1 MLVEAGEGGVK
12 YERKINLKFAKGQTV
27 DVAVDAGEK
36 IMSDVTMS
44 SKSTQPLHSIN
55 KCGAEET
62 AACCCVDVG
71 TIMDNTDCT
80 ASYSR
85 VFENEAQAK
94 ETLEAL
100 TARARGVE
108 SEPCEINSRMEKVEG
123 GVELNIDFTFSC
135 QAETMIFQL
144 ALR

>member
-1 MLVEAGEGGVK
+1 
-12 YERKINLKFAKGQTV
+12 
-27 DVAVDAGEK
+27 
-36 IMSDVTMS
+36 MSDVTMS

-80 ASYSR
+80 ASYLH
-85 VFENEAQAK
+85 VFETEAQAK
-94 ETLEAL
+94 EMLQTLTE
-100 TARARGVE
+100 RARGVE
-108 SEPCEINSRMEKVEG
+108 SEPCEINSKIEKVDD
-123 GVELNIDFTFSC
+123 GVELKVDFTFSC

-144 ALR
+144 GLR

>member
-1 MLVEAGEGGVK
+1 MCCQNSGVK
-12 YERKINLKFAKGQTV
+12 YRLEIKPYSQTGQTV

-85 VFENEAQAK
+85 VFETEAQAK
-94 ETLEAL
+94 ETLQAL
-100 TARARGVE
+100 TERARGVE
-108 SEPCEINSRMEKVEG
+108 SEPCEINSRIAKVDG

>member
-1 MLVEAGEGGVK
+1 MSEAT
-12 YERKINLKFAKGQTV
+12 L
-27 DVAVDAGEK
+27 
-36 IMSDVTMS
+36 S

-80 ASYSR
+80 ASYSH
-85 VFENEAQAK
+85 VFANETQAN
-94 ETLEAL
+94 EMLNSL
-100 TARARGVE
+100 TAKARAVE
-108 SEPCEINSRMEKVEG
+108 SEPCVIDSRIEKVEG

-144 ALR
+144 GLR

>member
-1 MLVEAGEGGVK
+1 
-12 YERKINLKFAKGQTV
+12 
-27 DVAVDAGEK
+27 
-36 IMSDVTMS
+36 MSDVTMS

-80 ASYSR
+80 ASYLH
-85 VFENEAQAK
+85 VFETEAQAK
-94 ETLEAL
+94 EMLQTLTE
-100 TARARGVE
+100 RARGVE
-108 SEPCEINSRMEKVEG
+108 SEPCVINSKIEQVDG
-123 GVELNIDFTFSC
+123 GVELKVDFTFSC

-144 ALR
+144 GLR

>member
-1 MLVEAGEGGVK
+1 MTNRADRQGV
-12 YERKINLKFAKGQTV
+12 NLAQ
-27 DVAVDAGEK
+27 EK
-36 IMSDVTMS
+36 IMSEATLS

-80 ASYSR
+80 ASYSH
-85 VFENEAQAK
+85 VFANEAQAN
-94 ETLEAL
+94 EMLNSL
-100 TARARGVE
+100 TAKARAVE
-108 SEPCEINSRMEKVEG
+108 SEPCVIDSRIEKVEG

-144 ALR
+144 GLR